1 MGNQLLQ
8 LLNTT
13 NCPIDSFHAAINT
26 KTTYRASSH
35 ILFYSGS
42 TATHRRPST
51 FQNLL
56 RCASIL
62 ELTCSDMPRHC
73 SLRFSATTK
82 MNALEQRKVC
92 AYLDFNTEQLLKGC
106 VKGGC
111 AGEHLLH
118 PKLRAKTRGAD
129 SGGRRGMRVSRL
141 PRGFGAAK
149 ARQTRQEQVAEGSY
163 LHWRVLV
170 WGVFKIT

>member
-8 LLNTT
+8 LLNTIT
-13 NCPIDSFHAAINT
+13 CPSDSPHAAINT

-62 ELTCSDMPRHC
+62 KLTCSDMPRHC

-118 PKLRAKTRGAD
+118 P
-129 SGGRRGMRVSRL
+129 RRPFLLGETPDQSY
-141 PRGFGAAK
+141 K
-149 ARQTRQEQVAEGSY
+149 ATHATASATK
-163 LHWRVLV
+163 
-170 WGVFKIT
+170 F

>member
-8 LLNTT
+8 LLNTNT
-13 NCPIDSFHAAINT
+13 CPRDSFHAAINT

-35 ILFYSGS
+35 MPIYSGS
-42 TATHRRPST
+42 TATPRRPST

-62 ELTCSDMPRHC
+62 KLTCSDMPRHC

-106 VKGGC
+106 TKGGC
-111 AGEHLLH
+111 AGGHLLH
-118 PKLRAKTRGAD
+118 LRRQFTVPSGRDPEPELQSRIAGCGIAD
-129 SGGRRGMRVSRL
+129 TFLEAASTQCRSRL
-141 PRGFGAAK
+141 P
-149 ARQTRQEQVAEGSY
+149 S
-163 LHWRVLV
+163 HLV
-170 WGVFKIT
+170 NC

>member
-1 MGNQLLQ
+1 MIHVVRGCHIHNKYYYMGNQLLQ
-8 LLNTT
+8 LLNTIT
-13 NCPIDSFHAAINT
+13 CPIDSPHAAINT
-26 KTTYRASSH
+26 KTTHRASSDMP
-35 ILFYSGS
+35 IYSGS
-42 TATHRRPST
+42 TATPRRPST

-62 ELTCSDMPRHC
+62 KLTCSDMPRHC

-106 VKGGC
+106 VKGGH

-118 PKLRAKTRGAD
+118 P
-129 SGGRRGMRVSRL
+129 RRPFLLGETPDQSY
-141 PRGFGAAK
+141 K
-149 ARQTRQEQVAEGSY
+149 ATHATASATK
-163 LHWRVLV
+163 
-170 WGVFKIT
+170 F